1 MYKLLYDIKLFS
13 NLQATTMNTIKYNK
27 LFSAIFAL
35 LLLGSCSSSE
45 PSAQADQPPGTK
57 VKLLEVKQAIVEES
71 SEFVGSLEAQQRAI
85 LRAETDGR
93 IIEIFAQPGDRVSAG
108 EPIAQLRLDRSQAQ
122 VSSAIANVDVA
133 RSARERAQRELL
145 AAEAERVSVA
155 AELELQNS
163 EFDRTTF
170 LVSEGAQA
178 QQQLD
183 RVRRDR
189 DRAVAI
195 LDAANKQVEAA
206 RATFEEANAS
216 LSQAKAEVDVV
227 NENFEDTRI
236 IAPVAGVVGDI
247 PVKVGDYLSV
257 GERLTVVTQNS
268 IMELRFSVPLEAASN
283 LQLEL
288 PVELRVG
295 QENEPIVTGRISF
308 ISPRVNDN
316 AQSVLAKARFP
327 NPNGRLRDRQFV
339 KAKVIWRQDRGVLIP
354 TSSVSRIGTQ
364 AFVYVSQE
372 SEESQPGQPQL
383 IARQQAV
390 ELGNIQ
396 GNNYQVI
403 KGLEPG
409 DNLIVTGI
417 LNLSDGTAIIPDES

>member
-93 IIEIFAQPGDRVSAG
+93 IVEIFAEPGDRVSAG
-108 EPIAQLRLDRSQAQ
+108 EPIAQLRLDRSQAT
-122 VSSAIANVDVA
+122 VNSAIASVEVA
-133 RSARERAQRELL
+133 RAARERAQRELL

-155 AELELQNS
+155 AEVELQNS
-163 EFDRTTF
+163 EFERATF

-189 DRAVAI
+189 NSAIAV
-195 LDAANKQVEAA
+195 LNAADKQVEAA
-206 RATFEEANAS
+206 RATFEEASAS
-216 LSQAKAEVDVV
+216 LSRAEAEVNVV
-227 NENFEDTRI
+227 NENFKDTRI
-236 IAPVAGVVGDI
+236 TAPVAGVVGDI
-247 PVKVGDYLSV
+247 PAKVGDYLSV
-257 GERLTVVTQNS
+257 GEQLTVVTQNS
-268 IMELRFSVPLEAASN
+268 ILELRFSVPLEAASN
-283 LQLEL
+283 LQLNL
-288 PVELRVG
+288 PVELRVS
-295 QENEPIVTGRISF
+295 QETEPIVTGRISF
-308 ISPRVNDN
+308 ISPQVNAD

-327 NPNGRLRDRQFV
+327 NPNGRLRDEQFV
-339 KAKVIWRQDRGVLIP
+339 RARAIWSQNQGVLIP
-354 TSSVSRIGTQ
+354 TSSVSRVGTQ
-364 AFVYVSQE
+364 AFVYILQE
-372 SEESQPGQPQL
+372 SEESSPEQPQL

-390 ELGNIQ
+390 ELGSIQ

-403 KGLEPG
+403 EGLEPG
-409 DNLIVTGI
+409 DNLIVTGV
-417 LNLSDGTAIIPDES
+417 LNLSNGTAIIPDES

>member
-1 MYKLLYDIKLFS
+1 
-13 NLQATTMNTIKYNK
+13 MNTIRFNR
-27 LFSAIFAL
+27 LFSVIIAL
-35 LLLGSCSSSE
+35 YLVGGCSSAE
-45 PSAQADQPPGTK
+45 PSAERPSGTK
-57 VKLLEVKQAIVEES
+57 VKLSEVKRAIVEES

-85 LRAETDGR
+85 VRSETDGR

-108 EPIAQLRLDRSQAQ
+108 ELIAQLRLDRSQAQ

-189 DRAVAI
+189 DRAIAA
-195 LDAANKQVEAA
+195 LDAASKQVEAA

-257 GERLTVVTQNS
+257 GDRLTVVTQNS

-283 LQLEL
+283 LQLGL

-316 AQSVLAKARFP
+316 AQSVLAKAGFP
-327 NPNGRLRDRQFV
+327 NPNGRLRDEQFV

-403 KGLEPG
+403 KGLKPG